1 MSSHSPTITNASA
14 AALRSNYV
22 LSTPPNR
29 GGKVK
34 HIGIHRI
41 TYNASTHVVSIFP
54 KTRLGP
60 HAPYRLIILGQ
71 PVGPVTVLF
80 EKAAIFSETV

>member
-1 MSSHSPTITNASA
+1 
-14 AALRSNYV
+14 V

-41 TYNASTHVVSIFP
+41 TYNTTTHVVSIFP
-54 KTRLGP
+54 KTSLNARKT
-60 HAPYRLIILGQ
+60 YRLIILGQ
-71 PVGPVTVLF
+71 SVGPVTLLF
-80 EKAAIFSETV
+80 NRAGIMSTTV